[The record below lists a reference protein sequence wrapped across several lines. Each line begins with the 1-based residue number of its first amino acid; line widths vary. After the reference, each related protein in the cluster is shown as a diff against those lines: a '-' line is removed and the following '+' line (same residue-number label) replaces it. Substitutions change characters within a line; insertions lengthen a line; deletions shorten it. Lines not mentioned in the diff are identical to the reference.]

1 MIWSTPTSTR
11 GVKYRETGGRKVRRL
26 GYATDAATL
35 QQVAYN
41 HGINQNI
48 NSMNQ
53 AQKSQLR
60 YLAIMEQSKN
70 VMGDLARTVNKIAA

>member
-1 MIWSTPTSTR
+1 MQKLESAISGELEPI
-11 GVKYRETGGRKVRRL
+11 RRL